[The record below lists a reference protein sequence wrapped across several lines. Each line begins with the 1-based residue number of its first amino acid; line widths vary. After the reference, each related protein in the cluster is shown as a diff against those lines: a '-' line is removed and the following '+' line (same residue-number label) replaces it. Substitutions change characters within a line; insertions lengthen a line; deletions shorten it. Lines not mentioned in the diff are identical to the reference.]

1 MKKLIL
7 ISIFALISVFSYSQ
21 AVYKGITVNEPT
33 HYQDNVYNSVYL
45 KVLDVKI
52 ESLNSLSATCIISI
66 YKTKAISVSNPEWTL
81 KTNEIGNIAISFEY
95 GDVIN
100 EFTIA
105 GGIKQA
111 LLRQNETWN
120 EANIIIE

>member
-1 MKKLIL
+1 MNN
-7 ISIFALISVFSYSQ
+7 
-21 AVYKGITVNEPT
+21 YKNIVVNEPT
-33 HYQDNVYNSVYL
+33 HYQDQTFSSTYL
-45 KVLDVKI
+45 KVLDVRI
-52 ESLNSLSATCIISI
+52 ESLNALSALCILAVYKSKQISED
-66 YKTKAISVSNPEWTL
+66 SPEWTL
-81 KTNEIGNIAISFEY
+81 KTNEISNVAISFEF

-111 LLRQNETWN
+111 LLRQNETWS